1 MTEVLPSSHRET
13 ATTADAV
20 TDREPATRRARH
32 VPRPVGFW
40 IVAFT
45 TAAMLAASSAPSPL
59 YAVYQERFG
68 FSASTLTV
76 VFAVYVIA
84 LLATLLTVGR
94 LSDHVGRRPVLA
106 AALVL
111 EAASMAVFVGAS
123 GTGWLLAARIVQGI
137 ATGAAVAVLG
147 AYLLDLQPADGSRLG
162 SLVNSLAPLGGL
174 AAGAVGAGVLVQ
186 YGPDPSQLVFWLLG
200 GLFLVL
206 TVVVLALPESVRRTP
221 GAVASLRPQV
231 AVPRAARAPFV
242 RAVPV
247 MIASWALGGMVLSLG
262 GSVLAV
268 IFGLTNHAEVG
279 VLIALLPAAGALGA
293 FLLRDVEPVPMTRVG
308 TGALVAGAVLV
319 FVSLATSTLW
329 LFVVAAI
336 VAGAGFGV
344 GFLGA
349 LREVTQLAEP
359 HERAGLLS
367 AVYVVS
373 YLGFSIPA
381 VVGGVLVT
389 HLGLLHTALGYS
401 AFVGVV
407 AAAALVG
414 AVATRRRV
422 A

>member
-1 MTEVLPSSHRET
+1 MTEVLPSSQLGTDTGTHRSPT
-13 ATTADAV
+13 AP
-20 TDREPATRRARH
+20 RSRH

-59 YAVYQERFG
+59 YAVYQQRFG

-94 LSDHVGRRPVLA
+94 LSDHIGRRPVLA
-106 AALVL
+106 GALLL

-123 GTGWLLAARIVQGI
+123 GTAWLLAARIVQGV

-162 SLVNSLAPLGGL
+162 SLVNSIAPTGGL

-186 YGPDPSQLVFWLLG
+186 FGPDPSQFVFWLLG
-200 GLFLVL
+200 ALFLVL
-206 TVVVLALPESVRRTP
+206 AAVVVALPESVRRTP
-221 GAVASLRPQV
+221 GALASLRPRV
-231 AVPRAARAPFV
+231 SVPRSARAPFL
-242 RAVPV
+242 RATPV

-262 GSVLAV
+262 GSVLAGV
-268 IFGLTNHAEVG
+268 FGLTNHAEVG
-279 VLIALLPAAGALGA
+279 LIIALLPAAGALGA
-293 FLLRDVEPVPMTRVG
+293 FLLRDVAPVPMTRIG
-308 TGALVAGAVLV
+308 TVALVIGAALV

-336 VAGAGFGV
+336 VAGSGFGV

-389 HLGLLHTALGYS
+389 HLGLLHTALGYA

-407 AAAALVG
+407 AAATLVG
-414 AVATRRRV
+414 AIVTRRS
-422 A
+422 AH

>member
-1 MTEVLPSSHRET
+1 MTELLPSSQQGV
-13 ATTADAV
+13 AV
-20 TDREPATRRARH
+20 TTGNATHRRPAPPRSRH
-32 VPRPVGFW
+32 VPRRVGFW

-59 YAVYQERFG
+59 YAVYQQRFG
-68 FSASTLTV
+68 FSAVTLTV

-106 AALVL
+106 AALVA

-123 GTGWLLAARIVQGI
+123 GTGWLVAARVVQGV

-186 YGPDPSQLVFWLLG
+186 YGPDPSQFVFWLLG

-206 TVVVLALPESVRRTP
+206 AAVVAVLPESVPRAP
-221 GAVASLRPQV
+221 GALASLRPQV
-231 AVPRAARAPFV
+231 SVPRTARPPFV
-242 RAVPV
+242 KAAPV

-268 IFGLTNHAEVG
+268 VFGLTNHAETG
-279 VLIALLPAAGALGA
+279 LIIALLPAAGALGA
-293 FLLRDVEPVPMTRVG
+293 FLLRDFSPAPMTRIG
-308 TGALVAGAVLV
+308 TAALIAGAVLV

-329 LFVVAAI
+329 LFVVAAV

-349 LREVTQLAEP
+349 LREVTQLAAP

-381 VVGGVLVT
+381 VIGGILVT
-389 HLGLLHTALGYS
+389 QLGLLHTALGYS
-401 AFVGVV
+401 AFVGLV
-407 AAAALVG
+407 AAGTLATEMV
-414 AVATRRRV
+414 TRRR
-422 A
+422 AR

>member
-1 MTEVLPSSHRET
+1 MTELLPSSQLAPTAGTHRS
-13 ATTADAV
+13 
-20 TDREPATRRARH
+20 PARPSARR
-32 VPRPVGFW
+32 VPRRLGFW

-68 FSASTLTV
+68 FSSITLTV

-84 LLATLLTVGR
+84 LLATLLTIGR

-106 AALVL
+106 GALLL

-123 GTGWLLAARIVQGI
+123 GTGWLLAARIVQGV

-162 SLVNSLAPLGGL
+162 SLVNSLAPLAGL

-186 YGPDPSQLVFWLLG
+186 YGPDPSQFVFWLLG

-206 TVVVLALPESVRRTP
+206 AVVVAVLPESVQRTP
-221 GAVASLRPQV
+221 GAVASLRPRV
-231 AVPRAARAPFV
+231 SVPRSARAPFV
-242 RAVPV
+242 KAAPV
-247 MIASWALGGMVLSLG
+247 MVASWSLGGMVLSLG
-262 GSVLAV
+262 GSLLAV
-268 IFGLTNHAEVG
+268 VFGLTNHAETG
-279 VLIALLPAAGALGA
+279 LIIALLPAAGALGA
-293 FLLRDVEPVPMTRVG
+293 FLLRDVAPVPMTRIG
-308 TGALVAGAVLV
+308 TVALVAGAALVL
-319 FVSLATSTLW
+319 VSLATSTLW
-329 LFVVAAI
+329 LFVVAAL
-336 VAGAGFGV
+336 VAGGGFGV

-381 VVGGVLVT
+381 VVAGVLVT

-407 AAAALVG
+407 AAVTLVG
-414 AVATRRRV
+414 EVVTRRS
-422 A
+422 AD